1 MIQVDSQMRVDFHL
15 IQYLQSVRSSK
26 AILLSLPGSQSLA
39 TELQLP
45 AELFML
51 GSCTFFGQQLIFQMQ
66 QLIFEYFAISTV
78 NLLPFLM
85 VSSARSALG
94 DQL

>member
-1 MIQVDSQMRVDFHL
+1 MIQVDSQRVDFH

-26 AILLSLPGSQSLA
+26 AILSLPGSQSLA

-51 GSCTFFGQQLIFQMQ
+51 IFQM